1 MSQKKFI
8 EPPLFVK
15 TYEFLLW
22 LSQETIRFPRSQ
34 RFALAQRLENEGLEL
49 LKLLILA
56 RLGQDK
62 QRNLKSCDGQLQ
74 VLRVM
79 LRLARDLQV
88 LSFKKYE
95 SGIQQLEEI
104 GRLLGDWQKRV

>member
-22 LSQETIRFPRSQ
+22 LLQETIRFPRSQ

-49 LKLLILA
+49 LKLLTLA

-62 QRNLKSCDGQLQ
+62 QRNLKSCDGQFSTD
-74 VLRVM
+74 LR
-79 LRLARDLQV
+79 R
-88 LSFKKYE
+88 E
-95 SGIQQLEEI
+95 SNESTNSTGH
-104 GRLLGDWQKRV
+104 K